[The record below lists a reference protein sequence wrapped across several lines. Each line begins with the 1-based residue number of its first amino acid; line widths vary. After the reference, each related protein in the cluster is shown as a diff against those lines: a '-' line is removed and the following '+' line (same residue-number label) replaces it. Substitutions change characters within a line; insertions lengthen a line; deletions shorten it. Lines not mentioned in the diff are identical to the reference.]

1 MSTDTIIPTEE
12 ALRRLLCVVQNLN
25 TVTGHCVVCG
35 CETHMRDCA
44 VQFATDTVDMLEPE
58 PLIGS
63 PVPDYDREEDG
74 DYSSWLAAN
83 NID

>member
-1 MSTDTIIPTEE
+1 METITIPTEE
-12 ALRRLLCVVQNLN
+12 ALRRLLRVVENLN

-35 CETHMRDCA
+35 CENHARDCA
-44 VQFATDTVDMLEPE
+44 VKFATDTVDMLEPE

-63 PVPDYDREEDG
+63 FLPDYDPETDG
-74 DYSSWLAAN
+74 DYSSWLVWN